1 MALDHFLVFNVFI
14 CYSKNCPKKNLITMK
29 KSKLSS
35 LSLKLA
41 FLSLLSFGS
50 FNAFASVPE
59 IVSSYGNE
67 LSKPKSGVSTGSVF
81 RLENLAAAFTAK
93 TSTTAISWSS
103 AASWVGGIVPKAGD
117 DVTIP
122 SNAFITLDQNVNVKS
137 ISIMG
142 KLNVDPTKDVD
153 ISAEYIMVMGSSALF
168 QWGTVANP
176 YNMQG
181 RITLVGANPAAMIPG
196 HNTMNSKAIVAMAG
210 GTLEFHGKI
219 KTSWTNLAV
228 NAGAGF
234 STITIATNT
243 NNWEIGDTILITSSR
258 ISWNEAEK
266 RAIKS
271 ISADK
276 LTFTLNS
283 PLKFPHIG
291 NSKSYTRNTDGKT
304 WQADIRAEVG
314 LLSKSI
320 KIQGDAYSATNGYG
334 GHVMIHEDGIAHVEG
349 VEFFQMGQKSIKG
362 SYPFHWHMLQERGA
376 GQYLK
381 NSSIHTSYNRAITIH
396 GTESALV
403 ENNFCYDHVG
413 HGIFLEDGSER
424 FNIIRRNVVALTKR
438 PVAGEEIT
446 PSDNS
451 DNEVQ
456 NRTPASYWI
465 TNPNNIFENNV
476 AAGTQG
482 TGFWFAMPQ
491 KPMGPSLA
499 IPRFA
504 VIEPHKEPLG
514 RFYGNKAHS
523 SASGFDIFDQL
534 TAQHALIKNGAWDRT
549 DLRVMDNC
557 TWYACDLAIYGG
569 IGGGRSRTED
579 VVFRNNIFVDNVT
592 SVMHAN
598 YSLVEQSV
606 FVANSGEDVFPGERK
621 LNRGYDGSCTI
632 KDCHMIGWQAPNAN
646 YVQNTGGAMK
656 HVNYRVSGMT
666 MDHPGPPR
674 MAFPDYSGIPKGGVG
689 ANEAAHPRFWS
700 YIHWDKDGSLGGKT
714 NTSIITNHPLQRD
727 GSEIRFANW
736 TNLYRTDRRF
746 AYMLVDATG
755 DPKMTLVRTKAG
767 TPKAGQYYIN
777 TDLPDGF
784 YGTFIHFP
792 VIVNDGFLYTMQ
804 FESLGTGKSVNIQMM
819 DDYIA
824 GDQVLYRIKE
834 FGRLPGVTVSNASKL
849 GSLTEV
855 QGATQNAFAVVGN
868 DVYLKM
874 VSIASTP
881 DISCRVSWTT
891 DITLPILDTDGDGT
905 SDYQESVAGTDPIP
919 NDPIPV
925 NPALPVPTIKT
936 VWEFATNGDSEG
948 WSLAKG
954 LAGSVT
960 GGSQLLN
967 INATDPNFVSA
978 ANLMV
983 PAEEYPYLRFRVKS
997 DNAGTLQVYFGR
1009 DGATAFSGARVLILP
1024 IQDNANEFIDYYIDM
1039 STLPEWIGNIFQL
1052 RLDPE
1057 IGTGNNMTIDRI
1069 SFEKTRPACTATIT
1083 APVTTFCSGGSALL
1097 SANIS
1102 AGAMFKWMNGATPVG
1117 TSSTLLAKT
1126 AGAYTVEVLNAS
1138 GCSQVSATRVVSV
1151 NALPIINI
1159 SNPTKDTTLTSLTVV
1174 VRSGTTSTN
1183 LKSVSYYLDGVL
1195 LKTFTASPYTQT
1207 VSLPTLKTYNVKV
1220 VATNTFD
1227 CLSADSVKIT
1237 RTQTTSIQEESF
1249 SVEQLR
1255 AYPNPSSDGYF
1266 NLSQVCIW
1274 KVYSVVGNELK
1285 SGNSNTV
1292 DLSESP
1298 KGIYLIKMKDKIQRV
1313 VKE

>member
-1 MALDHFLVFNVFI
+1 MCLYIVQQI
-14 CYSKNCPKKNLITMK
+14 IQKKNLITMK
-29 KSKLSS
+29 KNKLFSGLIKVVFVS
-35 LSLKLA
+35 
-41 FLSLLSFGS
+41 FLVVGCFHAS
-50 FNAFASVPE
+50 ASVPE

-67 LSKPKSGVSTGSVF
+67 LSKPKTCVSTGSIL
-81 RLENLAAAFTAK
+81 RLENLAAGITAK
-93 TSTTAISWSS
+93 NSTTAISW
-103 AASWVGGIVPKAGD
+103 ALPASWVGGVVPKAGD

-122 SNAFITLDQNVNVKS
+122 SGAFITLDQNVNVKS

-142 KLNVDPTKDVD
+142 KLNVDPSKDVD
-153 ISAEYIMVMGSSALF
+153 IRAEYIMVMGIGALF

-181 RITLVGANPAAMIPG
+181 SITLVGSNPSAMIPG
-196 HNTMNSKAIVAMAG
+196 HSTMNSKALVAMDGAS
-210 GTLEFHGKI
+210 LELHGKV
-219 KTSWTNLAV
+219 KTSWSNLAV
-228 NAGAGF
+228 NASAGA
-234 STITIATNT
+234 TAITIATNT
-243 NNWEIGDTILITSSR
+243 NNWEVGDSILITSSR

-271 ISADK
+271 ISVDK
-276 LTFTLNS
+276 LTFTLDT

-291 NSKSYTRNTDGKT
+291 TSKSYSRNTDGKT

-320 KIQGDAYSATNGYG
+320 KIQGDETSNQNGYG

-362 SYPFHWHMLQERGA
+362 SYPFHWHLLQERGA

-381 NSSIHTSYNRAITIH
+381 NSSIRTSYNRAVTIH
-396 GTESALV
+396 GTESVLV

-424 FNIIRRNVVALTKR
+424 FNIIRGNVVALTKR
-438 PVAGEEIT
+438 PVAGEEII
-446 PSDNS
+446 PSDNEA
-451 DNEVQ
+451 NEVQ

-491 KPMGPSLA
+491 KPMGPSAA

-504 VIEPHKEPLG
+504 SIEPHKEPLG

-534 TAQHALIKNGAWDRT
+534 TAQHALIKNGAWERT
-549 DLRVMDNC
+549 DLRVMDAC

-606 FVANSGEDVFPGERK
+606 FVANSGEDVFVGERK

-632 KDCHMIGWQAPNAN
+632 KDCHMIGWQASNAN

-666 MDHPGPPR
+666 MDNPGPPR
-674 MAFPDYSGIPKGGVG
+674 MAFPDYSIIPKGGVG
-689 ANEAAHPRFWS
+689 ANDISHPRFWS
-700 YIHWDKDGSLGGKT
+700 YIHWDIDGSLGGKK
-714 NTSIITNHPLQRD
+714 NTSIITNHQLERD
-727 GSEIRFANW
+727 GSEVRYENW
-736 TNLYRTDRRF
+736 TNLFRTDRRF

-777 TDLPDGF
+777 TDLKTTKAEDGY

-874 VSIASTP
+874 VSTASTP

-891 DITLPILDTDGDGT
+891 DITLPMLDTDGDGT

-925 NPALPVPTIKT
+925 NLVLPVPTIKT

-954 LAGSVT
+954 LVGSVT

-967 INATDPNFVSA
+967 INSVDPNFVSA

-983 PAEEYPYLRFRVKS
+983 PAENYTYLRFRIKS

-1009 DGATAFSGARVLILP
+1009 DGATAFSSARVLILP
-1024 IQDNANEFIDYYIDM
+1024 IQDNANDFIDYYIDM
-1039 STLPEWIGNIFQL
+1039 STLPEWKDNIFQL

-1069 SFEKTRPACTATIT
+1069 SFEKTKPACTATIT
-1083 APVTTFCSGGSALL
+1083 APVTAFCPGGSALL
-1097 SANIS
+1097 SANTSPGAAYKWLNGGTILGSS
-1102 AGAMFKWMNGATPVG
+1102 ATYTAKAAG
-1117 TSSTLLAKT
+1117 SYTL
-1126 AGAYTVEVLNAS
+1126 EVLNAS
-1138 GCSQVSATRVVSV
+1138 GCSILSSPKVVSL

-1159 SNPTKDTTLTSLTVV
+1159 SNPTKDTTLTSATVV
-1174 VRSGTTSTN
+1174 VRLGTTSTN

-1195 LKTFTASPYTQT
+1195 LKTFTAPPYIQT
-1207 VSLPTLKTYNVKV
+1207 VSLPTLKTYKVKV
-1220 VATNTFD
+1220 VATNTLD
-1227 CLSADSVKIT
+1227 CVSADSVKIT
-1237 RTQTTSIQEESF
+1237 RTQATALDNELFNSQDLSAF
-1249 SVEQLR
+1249 
-1255 AYPNPSSDGYF
+1255 PNPSIDGYF
-1266 NLSQVCIW
+1266 NLSQTCNW
-1274 KVYSVVGNELK
+1274 KVYSILGNELK
-1285 SGNSNTV
+1285 AGNSNLI
-1292 DLSESP
+1292 DLSENP
-1298 KGIYLIKMKDKIQRV
+1298 KGVYLIKMKDKIQRV